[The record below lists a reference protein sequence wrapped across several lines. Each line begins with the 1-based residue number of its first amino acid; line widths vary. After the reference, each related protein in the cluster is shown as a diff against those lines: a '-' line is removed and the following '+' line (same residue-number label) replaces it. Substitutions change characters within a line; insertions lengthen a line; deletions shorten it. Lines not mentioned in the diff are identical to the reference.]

1 MATTY
6 LDLTNEV
13 LRELNEIPLTSANF
27 SSAVGLQ
34 QFVKDSV
41 NKSIFDI
48 ANEEPQLPF
57 FTVGQSGETD
67 PFYGNVTVA
76 TVAGTRWY
84 ELKASSSSVKDDFA
98 SIDWDDFYLTTINVS
113 GESAPFVS
121 RGLKFLNLA
130 DWRRYYRDS
139 ENEDDANTQAY
150 GEPKFVIKSPDGR
163 KFGLSPIPDKV
174 YNVHFYAF
182 EKPTKLSIKSPDGRK
197 FGLSP
202 IPDKVYNVHFYAFE
216 KPTKLSAHGD
226 TVVFPEQYTNVITA
240 RTRYYVWQFKESPQQ
255 AAFAMDDYK
264 KALRMMKSNLINP
277 TPRAMT
283 DDRRY
288 F

>member
-27 SSAVGLQ
+27 ANATGLQ
-34 QFVKDSV
+34 KFVKDTV

-57 FTVGQSGETD
+57 FSAGVSGSTD

-76 TVAGTRWY
+76 TVAGQRFYT
-84 ELKASSSSVKDDFA
+84 LKADSSSITTDYA
-98 SIDWDDFYLTTINVS
+98 SIDWDDFYVTTINVD
-113 GESAPFVS
+113 GESAPYVS
-121 RGLKFLNLA
+121 KGLRFLTLD
-130 DWRRYYRDS
+130 DWKRYYRDS
-139 ENEDDANTQAY
+139 ENEDDANSQNY
-150 GEPKFVIKSPDGR
+150 GEPKFVIKSPDSR

-174 YNVHFYAF
+174 YNIHFYAF
-182 EKPTKLSIKSPDGRK
+182 VRPT
-197 FGLSP
+197 
-202 IPDKVYNVHFYAFE
+202 A
-216 KPTKLSAHGD
+216 LSAYDD
-226 TVVFPEQYTNVITA
+226 TMVLPEQYSNIVTA
-240 RTRYYVWQFKESPQQ
+240 RMRYYVWQFKESPQQ
-255 AAFAMDDYK
+255 AAFALDDYK
-264 KALRMMKSNLINP
+264 KGMKSMKSNLMNP
-277 TPRAMT
+277 TPKYMT

>member
-6 LDLTNEV
+6 LDITNEV
-13 LRELNEIPLTSANF
+13 LRELNEVVLTSGNF
-27 SSAVGLQ
+27 SSATGIQ
-34 QFVKDSV
+34 KFVKDSI

-57 FTVGQSGETD
+57 FSAGVSGGTD

-84 ELKASSSSVKDDFA
+84 LLKANSSSITTDYS

-113 GESAPFVS
+113 GASAPYVS
-121 RGLKFLNLA
+121 EGLKYITLD
-130 DWRRYYRDS
+130 DWKTHLRDQ
-139 ENEDDANTQAY
+139 ENADDADTQVY
-150 GEPKFVIKSPDGR
+150 GEPKYVFKSPDSR

-182 EKPTKLSIKSPDGRK
+182 TVPT
-197 FGLSP
+197 
-202 IPDKVYNVHFYAFE
+202 E
-216 KPTKLSAHGD
+216 LSAYDD
-226 TVVFPEQYTNVITA
+226 TIALPDQYANVITSRA
-240 RTRYYVWQFKESPQQ
+240 RYYVWQFKESPQQ
-255 AAFAMDDYK
+255 AAFALEEFKRGMRY
-264 KALRMMKSNLINP
+264 MKSNLINP
-277 TPRAMT
+277 TPKYIS
-283 DDRRY
+283 DDRTY

>member
-34 QFVKDSV
+34 QFTKDAI

-57 FTVGQSGETD
+57 LAVGESGETD

-76 TVAGTRWY
+76 SVAGTRWY
-84 ELKASSSSVKDDFA
+84 ELKASSSSLKDDYA
-98 SIDWDDFYLTTINVS
+98 SIDWDDFYITTINVS
-113 GESAPFVS
+113 GETAPFVS
-121 RGLKFLNLA
+121 RGLKFLSLA
-130 DWRRYYRDS
+130 DWTRYHRDT
-139 ENEDDANTQAY
+139 ENVDDADSQSY
-150 GEPKFVIKSPDGR
+150 GEPTYVIKSPDNR

-182 EKPTKLSIKSPDGRK
+182 TKPT
-197 FGLSP
+197 
-202 IPDKVYNVHFYAFE
+202 E
-216 KPTKLSAHGD
+216 LSAFGD
-226 TVVFPEQYTNVITA
+226 VITLPDQYSNLITA
-240 RTRYYVWQFKESPQQ
+240 RARYYTWQFKESPQQ

-264 KALRMMKSNLINP
+264 RGMRQMKSNLINP
-277 TPRAMT
+277 APRDMT
-283 DDRRY
+283 DDRTY

>member
-6 LDLTNEV
+6 LELTNEV

-27 SSAVGLQ
+27 TSAVGLQ
-34 QFVKDSV
+34 QFVKDSI

-57 FTVGQSGETD
+57 LAVGESGETD

-76 TVAGTRWY
+76 SVAGTRWY
-84 ELKASSSSVKDDFA
+84 ELKASSSSLKDDYA

-113 GESAPFVS
+113 GETAPFVS
-121 RGLKFLNLA
+121 KGLGFLSLA
-130 DWRRYYRDS
+130 DWKRYYRDS
-139 ENEDDANTQAY
+139 ENVDDADAQSY
-150 GEPKFVIKSPDGR
+150 GEPSRVIKSPDGR

-174 YNVHFYAF
+174 YNIHFYAF
-182 EKPTKLSIKSPDGRK
+182 D
-197 FGLSP
+197 
-202 IPDKVYNVHFYAFE
+202 

-226 TVVFPEQYTNVITA
+226 TVVFPEQYTNIITA
-240 RTRYYVWQFKESPQQ
+240 RARYYVWQFKESPQQ

-264 KALRMMKSNLINP
+264 KAMRTMKSNLVNP

>member
-6 LDLTNEV
+6 LELTNEV

-27 SSAVGLQ
+27 TSAVGLQ
-34 QFVKDSV
+34 QFVKDSI

-57 FTVGQSGETD
+57 LAVGESGGTD

-76 TVAGTRWY
+76 SVAGTRWY
-84 ELKASSSSVKDDFA
+84 ELKASSSSLKDDYA

-113 GESAPFVS
+113 GETAPFVS
-121 RGLKFLNLA
+121 KGLGFLSLA
-130 DWRRYYRDS
+130 DWKRYYRDS
-139 ENEDDANTQAY
+139 ENVDDADAQSY
-150 GEPKFVIKSPDGR
+150 GEPSRVVKSPDGR

-174 YNVHFYAF
+174 YNIHFYAF
-182 EKPTKLSIKSPDGRK
+182 D
-197 FGLSP
+197 
-202 IPDKVYNVHFYAFE
+202 

-226 TVVFPEQYTNVITA
+226 TVVFPEQYTNIITA
-240 RTRYYVWQFKESPQQ
+240 RTRYYIWQFKESPQQ

-264 KALRMMKSNLINP
+264 KAMRTMKSNLVNP

>member
-6 LDLTNEV
+6 LDITNEV
-13 LRELNEIPLTSANF
+13 LRELNEVPLTSANF
-27 SSAVGLQ
+27 TNATGIQ
-34 QFVKDSV
+34 KFVKDSI

-48 ANEEPQLPF
+48 ANQEPQLPF
-57 FTVGQSGETD
+57 FASNVSGSTD

-76 TVAGTRWY
+76 TTAGTRWY
-84 ELKASSSSVKDDFA
+84 TLKSGSSSITTDYA
-98 SIDWDDFYLTTINVS
+98 SIDWDDFYLTTINVD
-113 GESAPFVS
+113 GETAPFVS
-121 RGLKFLNLA
+121 RGLKFITLA
-130 DWRRYYRDS
+130 DWKRYYRDN
-139 ENEDDANTQAY
+139 ENADDADSQNY
-150 GEPKFVIKSPDGR
+150 GEPRFVIKSPDNR

-174 YNVHFYAF
+174 YNIHFYAF
-182 EKPTKLSIKSPDGRK
+182 D
-197 FGLSP
+197 
-202 IPDKVYNVHFYAFE
+202 

-226 TVVFPEQYTNVITA
+226 TVVFPEQYTNIITA
-240 RTRYYVWQFKESPQQ
+240 RTRYYIWQFKESPQQ

-264 KALRMMKSNLINP
+264 KAMRTMKSNLINP